1 MNEVLLMLVARP
13 AGRCLFECLC
23 GKLGAALRYLDV
35 IFVPFVC
42 IIIYLCVCVFIYVQ
56 YTEHIKRE
64 RIKRERL
71 AHASMKVYAVASA
84 IPRESLALRLTA
96 LCCLSVYVSHNPKFE
111 LWGGPGGLRMGG
123 RIFTRFFILREVS
136 RNGTLALY
144 EGQLYIAI
152 GRSYELS

>member
-1 MNEVLLMLVARP
+1 MFMR
-13 AGRCLFECLC
+13 
-23 GKLGAALRYLDV
+23 KLGAALRYLDV

-84 IPRESLALRLTA
+84 IPRESLTLRLPA
-96 LCCLSVYVSHNPKFE
+96 LSCLSVYVSHNPKFE
-111 LWGGPGGLRMGG
+111 LWGGAWGAQNGGGEFLRGFSYYARFPGTEPSRYMRANCTKKSIL
-123 RIFTRFFILREVS
+123 ILREGGLQKKV
-136 RNGTLALY
+136 
-144 EGQLYIAI
+144 I
-152 GRSYELS
+152 LSLWS

>member
-1 MNEVLLMLVARP
+1 MNEVILRLVARP
-13 AGRCLFECLC
+13 AGRCLFECLCLC

-111 LWGGPGGLRMGG
+111 LWGGLGGSEWGGEFLRGFSYYARFPGTEPSRYMRANCTLH
-123 RIFTRFFILREVS
+123 FT
-136 RNGTLALY
+136 
-144 EGQLYIAI
+144 
-152 GRSYELS
+152 

>member
-1 MNEVLLMLVARP
+1 MNEVILRWVARP

-84 IPRESLALRLTA
+84 IPR
-96 LCCLSVYVSHNPKFE
+96 
-111 LWGGPGGLRMGG
+111 
-123 RIFTRFFILREVS
+123 VS
-136 RNGTLALY
+136 RAQTSGAVLP
-144 EGQLYIAI
+144 ECIRISQSKI
-152 GRSYELS
+152 